1 MSSRRKLSGSTRL
14 AGAVLT
20 LGVLIFGSANVAPPS
35 AVPRAND
42 RVGLFPKLVTGQVLT
57 YQIQYHADKSAA
69 TKSTVARSTPQA
81 PSGTETNVRALLR
94 LEITGVERQGPRS
107 TVRAR
112 TYFQVLNS
120 ATRLTVPRDLP
131 TPSDQAQTQDTKGTS
146 IEFTIEADGRIDQVK
161 GLDMLFPEQQQAWKE
176 WAARFASS
184 AALPEGGVRIGQKW
198 KTEEVESSPA
208 PIAKLIWM
216 RESTYLRDE
225 PCHVSELTIEGDVA
239 AAHPQ
244 QVPETCA
251 VIETSATLKQRSSTK
266 DTTPEDYKLHQ
277 LLTSGTA
284 SGGNKTLLFVST
296 QTGLLVRSSDHAD
309 QKMSVTIAK
318 ADNSNRV
325 HYDIQAKSDT
335 EIFRIANSP
344 LNTSVTSP
352 SNPTN

>member
-1 MSSRRKLSGSTRL
+1 MDFFHNRGGL
-14 AGAVLT
+14 ASFGASLAV
-20 LGVLIFGSANVAPPS
+20 VAIVAGGTSVAGLRARSP
-35 AVPRAND
+35 AND
-42 RVGLFPKLVTGQVLT
+42 RVILFPKLVPGQVLT
-57 YQIQYHADKSAA
+57 YQIAYHADKNAT
-69 TKSTVARSTPQA
+69 TKSTVATSTPQS

-94 LEITGVERQGPRS
+94 LEVIAAERQGSRE
-107 TVRAR
+107 TVHAR

-120 ATRLTVPRDLP
+120 ATHLTVPRDLP
-131 TPSDQAQTQDTKGTS
+131 TPPDQVQRQDPQGVS
-146 IEFTIEADGRIDQVK
+146 IDFTIEQDGRIDQIK
-161 GLDMLFPEQQQAWKE
+161 GLDLLFPEQQQAWKE
-176 WAARFASS
+176 WVARFAAS

-198 KTEEVESSPA
+198 KTEEPESSPA
-208 PIAKLIWM
+208 PIAKLMWL

-225 PCHVSELTIEGDVA
+225 PCHVSELTVEGDVA

-251 VIETSATLKQRSSTK
+251 VIETNATLKQRSSTK
-266 DTTPEDYKLHQ
+266 GATPEDYKLHQ

-284 SGGNKTLLFVST
+284 SGGNMTLLFVST

-318 ADNSNRV
+318 TDNSNRV

-344 LNTSVTSP
+344 LNTSIAIP
-352 SNPTN
+352 ANPPN